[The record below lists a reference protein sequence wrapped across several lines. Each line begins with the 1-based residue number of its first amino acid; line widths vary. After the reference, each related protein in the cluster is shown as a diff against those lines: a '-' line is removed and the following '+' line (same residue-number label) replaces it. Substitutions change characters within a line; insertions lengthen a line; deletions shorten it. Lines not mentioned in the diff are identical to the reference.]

1 MENLK
6 EKIQLAVDIFKSG
19 DLPKVEELCLELIKD
34 NPQIVFLYNLLGLT
48 YAGQQ
53 KFDEAIKF
61 YERGIKVDP
70 NFAMIYNNL
79 GLIYFNKKS
88 SKNIKKAENL
98 YFKSIE
104 LDKNIAEPY
113 NNLGTLYSSLS
124 EYEKAESFFKKSISV
139 NSKFAFAY
147 YNLGTLLI
155 TTGNFSNAKKNLE
168 QAIKLNPNFLLAHR
182 AISRI
187 TKYNEKDQHLLQ
199 LKKLYKSQIV
209 KNDLSKIDL
218 CFALGKA
225 HEDIKSYDASFK
237 FYDEANLIYRKNI
250 NYNIENDRKIF
261 SQVKKKF
268 DNEIFKKFKES
279 GFNNKSPIFIIGMPR
294 SGTTLVEQILSSH
307 EKVFGADEVET
318 IPYLISKYCSD
329 KDKLIFENIN
339 NFEKD
344 KFITI
349 GKDYVN
355 KMMEFSKNSE
365 RTTDKLPVNFL
376 SIGLIKLILP
386 EAKII
391 NCKRNPKDN
400 IFSIYKNNFT
410 SNKVSYAYNL
420 FETVDYYNL
429 YIDIMEYWSSLLPNF
444 IYNIKY
450 ENLISDTKNEIEK
463 LLEFCKL
470 DWSDNCLNFYENR
483 RPIKTASDTQV
494 RNKIYKTSI
503 ESWKNYE
510 KHLKKYFKKLK
521 H

>member
-6 EKIQLAVDIFKSG
+6 EKIQVAVDIFKSG
-19 DLPKVEELCLELIKD
+19 DLPKVEELSLELIKE

-48 YAGQQ
+48 YAGQK
-53 KFDEAIKF
+53 KFDAAIKT
-61 YERGIKVDP
+61 YEQGIKVDP

-98 YFKSIE
+98 YLKSIE

-113 NNLGTLYSSLS
+113 NNLGSLYSSLS
-124 EYEKAESFFKKSISV
+124 EYEKAESLFKKSISV

-147 YNLGTLLI
+147 YNLGTLLT
-155 TTGNFSNAKKNLE
+155 TTGKFSGAKENLE
-168 QAIKLNPNFLLAHR
+168 NAIKLNPNFVIAHR
-182 AISRI
+182 ALSRI
-187 TKYNEKDQHLLQ
+187 TKYSEEDLHLLQ
-199 LKKLYKSQIV
+199 LKDLYKKHNI
-209 KNDLSKIDL
+209 KNNLSKIDL

-225 HEDIKSYDASFK
+225 YEDIKNYDLSFK

-250 NYNIENDRKIF
+250 NYNIENDKKIF
-261 SQVKKKF
+261 NHIKKKF
-268 DNEIFKKFKES
+268 DNKIFKKFKES
-279 GFNNKSPIFIIGMPR
+279 GFINKSTIFIVGMPR

-307 EKVFGADEVET
+307 QKVFGADEVET
-318 IPYLISKYCSD
+318 IPYLISKYFTN
-329 KDKLIFENIN
+329 KDKLIFDNIN
-339 NFEKD
+339 TFEKD
-344 KFITI
+344 KFVTV

-355 KMMEFSKNSE
+355 KMMEFSKNAE
-365 RTTDKLPVNFL
+365 ITTDKLPVNFL

-391 NCKRNPKDN
+391 HCKRNPKDN

-420 FETVDYYNL
+420 SETVDYYNQ
-429 YIDIMEYWSSLLPNF
+429 YVDIMEYWSSLLPNF

-450 ENLISDTKNEIEK
+450 ENLISDTKNETKK
-463 LLEFCKL
+463 LLDFCGL
-470 DWSDNCLNFYENR
+470 NWSDKCLDFYKNK

-503 ESWKNYE
+503 ESWRKYE
-510 KHLKKYFKKLK
+510 KYLNKYFEKLK